1 MAGHRSPRKLS
12 MRRLAERSRPLIAV
26 AGSALLMAAVL
37 VGVGVR
43 GWGDPDPAA
52 QETAQSV
59 EPGPSQPPK
68 SEAPEQVLKPD
79 REKAERRAQQKLRR
93 IERLAQKAQKREQRK
108 KQRREEAKRTAP
120 VELRIAV
127 FNVLGSNHTRKG
139 GSASGYASGTTR
151 MGRASAIVE
160 RQGMDIIGFSE
171 IQGDQLAVFKQNHG
185 DFGVYPDK
193 SLGHSGIPTNLA
205 WRESRFEFVSG
216 ETVTIPFMDQRR
228 PMPVVKLRDRETER
242 EFYVM
247 NAHNSPNSR
256 QGERNEALAAE
267 IAKLRELEAT
277 GDPVFFVGD
286 LNEKDA
292 ALCKVVDQ
300 TTLQAA
306 SPSGNLDGCA
316 PWRGM
321 RLDWIF
327 GAGVTFSDYVQDR
340 ADPVPSVTD
349 HAVVVATA
357 TLQ

>member
-1 MAGHRSPRKLS
+1 
-12 MRRLAERSRPLIAV
+12 MRRLAQWFRPLVAV
-26 AGSALLMAAVL
+26 VGSALLVAAVL
-37 VGVGVR
+37 VGLGVS
-43 GWGDPDPAA
+43 GWGDPDSVAEKTSQSLEPKPSPRPKA
-52 QETAQSV
+52 Q
-59 EPGPSQPPK
+59 GPSPIL
-68 SEAPEQVLKPD
+68 EVD
-79 REKAERRAQQKLRR
+79 RKKAARKKAERKRR
-93 IERLAQKAQKREQRK
+93 QVERLAREAARK
-108 KQRREEAKRTAP
+108 EQRREEAKRTAP
-120 VELRIAV
+120 VELRIAA

-139 GSASGYASGTTR
+139 GSASGFASGTTR
-151 MGRASAIVE
+151 MGRASAVIE
-160 RQGMDIIGFSE
+160 RQGMDVIGFSE
-171 IQGDQLAVFKQNHG
+171 IQGDQLRVFKQNHS
-185 DFGVYPDK
+185 DFGVYPDE

-205 WRESRFEFVSG
+205 WRESRFEFLSG

-247 NAHNSPNSR
+247 NAHNAPRSR
-256 QGERNEALAAE
+256 QGERDAAMSAE

-286 LNEKDA
+286 LNEKDN

-306 SPSGNLDGCA
+306 WPSGNLDSCS

-327 GAGVTFSDYVQDR
+327 GAGVTFSNYVQDR

-349 HAVVVATA
+349 HAVVVTTA